1 MATALCGYDYDY
13 GDEMCNS
20 AIDDFAEPDRTSF
33 HLPLDK
39 NPPNWYICSMN
50 RCSRGGSMTQLSQ
63 KRRQILDFIHEF
75 MEEKGYAPTVRDI
88 MRGCNISSTAAV
100 QHHLSILEREGY
112 ISRDPEVSRSITIG
126 ERGRRT
132 VKVPIL
138 GYIAAGEP
146 IPVPQSDTWSHD
158 FLEALELSYELMD
171 VKNNVYALI
180 VRGMSM
186 IDALI
191 DEGDIV
197 VMQATNTVEDGEM
210 AAVWLKKE
218 QEVTLKKVY
227 REPGCIR
234 LQPANSQMEPVY
246 HDPENVEIQGRVIG
260 VIRSLVRLS

>member
-1 MATALCGYDYDY
+1 MA
-13 GDEMCNS
+13 
-20 AIDDFAEPDRTSF
+20 
-33 HLPLDK
+33 
-39 NPPNWYICSMN
+39 
-50 RCSRGGSMTQLSQ
+50 QLSQ
-63 KRRQILDFIHEF
+63 RRRQILNFVREF

-88 MRGCNISSTAAV
+88 VRGCSISSTSVV
-100 QHHLSILEREGY
+100 QYHLGILEREGY
-112 ISRDPEVSRSITIG
+112 INRDPEVSRGITFA
-126 ERGRRT
+126 ERERHT

-146 IPVPQSDTWSHD
+146 IPVPQSDTWSNE

-171 VKNNVYALI
+171 VKNNVYALM
-180 VRGMSM
+180 VKGMSM

-218 QEVTLKKVY
+218 QEITLKKVY
-227 REPGCIR
+227 RDHGRIR
-234 LQPANSQMEPVY
+234 LQPANSQMEPMY

-260 VIRSLVRLS
+260 VIRSLVRI

>member
-1 MATALCGYDYDY
+1 MA
-13 GDEMCNS
+13 
-20 AIDDFAEPDRTSF
+20 
-33 HLPLDK
+33 
-39 NPPNWYICSMN
+39 
-50 RCSRGGSMTQLSQ
+50 QLSQ
-63 KRRQILDFIHEF
+63 RGQQILNFIHEF

-88 MRGCNISSTAAV
+88 MRGCKISSTAVV
-100 QHHLSILEREGY
+100 QHHLRMLEREGY
-112 ISRDPEVSRSITIG
+112 INRDPEVSRSITLG
-126 ERGRRT
+126 ERERHMA
-132 VKVPIL
+132 KVPIL

-146 IPVPQSDTWSHD
+146 IPVPQSDTWSNE

-186 IDALI
+186 VDALI

-197 VMQATNTVEDGEM
+197 VMQATNTVDDGDM

-218 QEVTLKKVY
+218 QEVTLKRVY
-227 REPGCIR
+227 REPSRIR
-234 LQPANSQMEPVY
+234 LQPANSQMDPVY